1 MSNTLDILLSPVY
14 IYGEMNESALIGTH
28 LRKIRRE
35 AGLTQAELA
44 DRVDVSRQTINYI
57 ENGTFC
63 PSTYLALRLARAFDV
78 PVERLFFLHSEED

>member
-1 MSNTLDILLSPVY
+1 MY
-14 IYGEMNESALIGTH
+14 ISGVMNESALIGTH

-63 PSTYLALRLARAFDV
+63 PSTYLALRLARTFDV

>member
-1 MSNTLDILLSPVY
+1 MSSKLDIWIFLIY
-14 IYGEMNESALIGTH
+14 ISGVMNESALIGTH
-28 LRKIRRE
+28 LREIRRA

-78 PVERLFFLHSEED
+78 PVEHLFYLHSEED